1 MSNTAEDVLQR
12 PVTLDEAIELGH
24 LNEVE
29 ANALREHLQD
39 TGLGYGPHSLERWIE
54 VFDVLA
60 AELG

>member
-1 MSNTAEDVLQR
+1 MSAAEEILQR
-12 PVTLDEAIELGH
+12 PVTLEDAIAIGH

-54 VFDVLA
+54 VFDKLA